1 MADVAQVHPEP
12 GPQRQQQQQ
21 RQQQRGLPH
30 RVVSSVGRAVE
41 QLSRLYGYALLISGI
56 DAVFIAGISALPL
69 TKWDDQGVPRA
80 DVVCTG
86 ATIDIAG
93 AVAFGAAS
101 VFHFASTDPF
111 PDPAHPHV
119 QGRYAWSGFLP
130 MHMVAS
136 TITSGCLVFT
146 PLALGA
152 NPRYYLLLVAS
163 RFSTS
168 LISPVLGDIVMSRQY
183 QGEFDNTESQLAQDI
198 AGAAPQQRRA
208 GNGGFWASAVKYS
221 NSMLLFSTVCGYP
234 LLILPYFGAETTSEY
249 VKPSP

>member
-1 MADVAQVHPEP
+1 MADVVQVHPEP
-12 GPQRQQQQQ
+12 GRQQQQQ
-21 RQQQRGLPH
+21 RQQQRGLAH

-56 DAVFIAGISALPL
+56 DAVFIAGVSALPL

-80 DVVCTG
+80 DVVFTS

-93 AVAFGAAS
+93 AVAFGAALA
-101 VFHFASTDPF
+101 FHFASTDPF

-119 QGRYAWSGFLP
+119 QGRYAWSGYLP
-130 MHMVAS
+130 MYMVAS
-136 TITSGCLVFT
+136 TITSGCLVYT

-152 NPRYYLLLVAS
+152 NPRYYLLLIAS
-163 RFSTS
+163 RFSS
-168 LISPVLGDIVMSRQY
+168 GVYGPVLGDIFMSRQY
-183 QGEFDNTESQLAQDI
+183 QGEFDNTESQVAQEI
-198 AGAAPQQRRA
+198 AAIAPRQRRA

-221 NSMLLFSTVCGYP
+221 NGMLLFSTVLGYP